1 MPKYGMNFEFK
12 GFVVPGRELKS
23 KTSDW
28 KATLFKFN
36 AMTEIFEVV
45 VTDDAAIE
53 NLKKLGD
60 KAAHVKGVIERQGDK
75 IQLVPASI
83 EALKPSA

>member
-1 MPKYGMNFEFK
+1 MPKYGMKFDFT

-23 KTSDW
+23 KTTDW

-45 VTDDAAIE
+45 VADEAMIE
-53 NLKKLGD
+53 NLKKLGERG
-60 KAAHVKGVIERQGDK
+60 AHITGVIERQGEK
-75 IQLVPASI
+75 MVLVPASV
-83 EALKPSA
+83 EVLKS